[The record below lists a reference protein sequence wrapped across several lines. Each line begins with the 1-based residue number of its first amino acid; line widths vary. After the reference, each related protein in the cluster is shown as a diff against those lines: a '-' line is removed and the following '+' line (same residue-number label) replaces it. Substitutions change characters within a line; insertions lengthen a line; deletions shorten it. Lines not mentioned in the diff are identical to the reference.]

1 MGAIEEG
8 GKVATSVVE
17 SMKAQ
22 PLALAVIVVNVL
34 FLAFLVYVF
43 HAISTTNRIER
54 ERRAEM
60 FQELRK
66 TCETCRARLDPQY
79 RLQSDDPTGTG
90 HQ

>member
-8 GKVATSVVE
+8 GKVATSVVD

-34 FLAFLVYVF
+34 FLAFLVY
-43 HAISTTNRIER
+43 ISHEIAATNRIER
-54 ERRAEM
+54 EQRTEM
-60 FQELRK
+60 FEELRK
-66 TCETCRARLDPQY
+66 TCVACRARLDPQY
-79 RLQSDDPTGTG
+79 RLQSDDDPSG